1 MSEVV
6 TIGGSYTATIYGTF
20 AGATAYL
27 QTQYGDAYTAW
38 LALAADDQ
46 KRTLAAA
53 TRFLDRQAWNE
64 DADTFAERDANE
76 AFQTASYELAA
87 LVAEDSTII
96 AALDQG
102 SNIQSV
108 NAGGAGVSYF
118 NPTSAVRGTAPTL
131 PPILMQL
138 VGGYLA
144 ISEVG
149 GPDGGESQD
158 SCARNPFADC
168 SDFDRKDPY

>member
-6 TIGGSYTATIYGTF
+6 AIGAYNATIYGTF
-20 AGATAYL
+20 AAATAYL

-53 TRFLDRQAWNE
+53 TRYLDRQVWVA
-64 DADTFAERDANE
+64 DADTFAERDALE
-76 AFQTASYELAA
+76 AFQLASYELAA
-87 LVAEDSTII
+87 MVAEDPAVIST
-96 AALDQG
+96 LDQG

-108 NAGGAGVSYF
+108 GAGGAQVTYF
-118 NPTSAVRGTAPTL
+118 APTSAKRGSAPTL

-144 ISEVG
+144 ISEIG
-149 GPDGGESQD
+149 GPDGGESVSND
-158 SCARNPFADC
+158 ASNPFSDC
-168 SDFDRKDPY
+168 SDFDRGDPY